1 MTERDEVIQ
10 ESAATD
16 VFAAFEE
23 DFPGQGRAFSPAQF
37 LRRYLPALLAFV
49 AVIAVWEGL
58 TRLFGVETFVLPK
71 PSEVIASFFETAPVI
86 WSAGLRTLIEA
97 LGGFAI
103 GVTLAVVTSLA
114 AARWVGFR
122 EGILPLAIV
131 LNATPIVALAPIFN
145 NWFSLISPFSKMAV
159 VAVVV
164 YFPVMINTT
173 RGLLEVDP
181 SELELMRSLAASPS
195 EVTRRIRVPHALPFF
210 FASLKVASALSLIAA
225 IVAEYFGG
233 SQDVLGQ
240 YIINRANLF
249 QFPDAW
255 SAILVASILG
265 VAFYLLILAAERVFM
280 PWHVSLRTRD
290 EVVTTRVMAQK
301 IG

>member
-1 MTERDEVIQ
+1 MTERDEVIE
-10 ESAATD
+10 ESSVTD
-16 VFAAFEE
+16 VFAAFEG
-23 DFPGQGRAFSPAQF
+23 DFPGQRGTSSPAQM
-37 LRRYLPALLAFV
+37 LRRHLPAIVAFV
-49 AVIAVWEGL
+49 SVIAVWEGL
-58 TRLFGVETFVLPK
+58 TRLFGVEAFVLPK
-71 PSEVIASFFETAPVI
+71 PSEVIASFIATAPVI
-86 WSAGLRTLIEA
+86 WSAGLRTLVEA
-97 LGGFAI
+97 LGGFVI
-103 GVTLAVVTSLA
+103 GVTLAVATSLA

-145 NWFSLISPFSKMAV
+145 NWFSLVSPFSKMAV

-181 SELELMRSLAASPS
+181 AEIELMRSLAASPS
-195 EVTRRIRVPHALPFF
+195 EITRRIRIPRALPFF

-255 SAILVASILG
+255 AAILVASILG
-265 VAFYLLILAAERVFM
+265 VSFYLLILAAERVFM
-280 PWHVSLRTRD
+280 PWHTSLRNA
-290 EVVTTRVMAQK
+290 E
-301 IG
+301 